1 MSAARMEPATTDRH
15 TFMTR
20 SHIVSMLN
28 SNASGSAAA
37 LPPGSERH
45 ELLDHPAMVSA
56 ARSCVFV
63 KEVARSMGFPTRTIC
78 TAQLLIH
85 RAYIH
90 RSTPPVASS
99 DLATACLFVA
109 AKMEETIKRLRDI
122 LAHSYI
128 QSLSQN
134 GGTPVDAQSVP
145 TTITDKMRPTVLAG
159 EQYIMDAIG
168 FDFRTTHAHLLYVK
182 LAKLAGVPRANI
194 AVDGWTIL
202 SDSYFT
208 TLPVQYSSLVT
219 AAGALCLAWN
229 LCGGP
234 LHSGNTQVFQSF
246 SSGGGAKP
254 STVRRKAHDDLANRR
269 GMSNGSESRRGGSVA
284 TPGQQRRRPTS
295 LDLNAEWW
303 LDFGVTTEDIQ
314 GFVRQIADFYLLF
327 FNSTVA
333 SAEYIERHKNGLPSK
348 DMSQKIGQW
357 RMQLSSATVTPISP

>member
-1 MSAARMEPATTDRH
+1 MSVTRMEPITTDRH
-15 TFMTR
+15 TFMSR

-28 SNASGSAAA
+28 SSGAAV
-37 LPPGSERH
+37 PQSNSEHH
-45 ELLDHPAMVSA
+45 ELLDHPAMITA

-63 KEVARSMGFPTRTIC
+63 KEVARSMGFPARTIG

-85 RAYIH
+85 RTYIY

-99 DLATACLFVA
+99 DLAIACLFVA

-122 LAHSYI
+122 LAHSYVN
-128 QSLSQN
+128 SLPD
-134 GGTPVDAQSVP
+134 GARIDVQSVP
-145 TTITDKMRPTVLAG
+145 TAVTDKMRPSVLAG
-159 EQYIMDAIG
+159 EQYVMGAIG

-182 LAKLAGVPRANI
+182 LAKLAGVPKANI
-194 AVDGWTIL
+194 AADGWTIL

-208 TLPVQYSSLVT
+208 TLPVQYPSLVI

-229 LCGGP
+229 LC
-234 LHSGNTQVFQSF
+234 SGTPRTGNNHVFQLFDKSLAMRDGK
-246 SSGGGAKP
+246 GG
-254 STVRRKAHDDLANRR
+254 RR
-269 GMSNGSESRRGGSVA
+269 GANGSA
-284 TPGQQRRRPTS
+284 ALPRRRPMS
-295 LDLNAEWW
+295 LELNSDWW

-348 DMSQKIGQW
+348 EMSQKIGQW
-357 RMQLSSATVTPISP
+357 RMQLCNSTATPISP

>member
-1 MSAARMEPATTDRH
+1 
-15 TFMTR
+15 MTR

-28 SNASGSAAA
+28 ANAGSSSVAAA
-37 LPPGSERH
+37 VPLPSGSERH

-63 KEVARSMGFPTRTIC
+63 KEVARSMGFPARTIS

-85 RAYIH
+85 RTYIY

-109 AKMEETIKRLRDI
+109 AKMEETIKRLRDV

-128 QSLSQN
+128 NSLTLN
-134 GGTPVDAQSVP
+134 GGTPIDVQSVP
-145 TTITDKMRPTVLAG
+145 AAVTDKMRPTVLAG

-182 LAKLAGVPRANI
+182 LAKLAGVPKANI

-208 TLPVQYSSLVT
+208 TLPVQFPSLVT

-229 LCGGP
+229 LCCGSP
-234 LHSGNTQVFQSF
+234 RTAGNTQVFQAF
-246 SSGGGAKP
+246 GSGKGIEE
-254 STVRRKAHDDLANRR
+254 SANRR
-269 GMSNGSESRRGGSVA
+269 GTTSNGLDSKQNGGGGGGVVA
-284 TPGQQRRRPTS
+284 PSGQQRPRGRDRRRRPMS
-295 LDLNAEWW
+295 LDLTSEWW
-303 LDFGVTTEDIQ
+303 LEFGVATEDIQ
-314 GFVRQIADFYLLF
+314 SFVRQIADFYLLF

-333 SAEYIERHKNGLPSK
+333 SAEYIERHKSGLPSK
-348 DMSQKIGQW
+348 EMSQKIGQW
-357 RMQLSSATVTPISP
+357 RMKLSSAI

>member
-1 MSAARMEPATTDRH
+1 MSAAQMEPTTTDRH

-20 SHIVSMLN
+20 GHIVSMLN
-28 SNASGSAAA
+28 TNASGSVVAP
-37 LPPGSERH
+37 PPGSERH

-63 KEVARSMGFPTRTIC
+63 KEVARSMGFPTRTIS

-85 RAYIH
+85 RTYIH

-128 QSLSQN
+128 NSLSQN
-134 GGTPVDAQSVP
+134 GGTPIDAQSVP
-145 TTITDKMRPTVLAG
+145 ATVTDKMRPNVLAG

-208 TLPVQYSSLVT
+208 TLPVQYPSLVI

-229 LCGGP
+229 LCSGSP
-234 LHSGNTQVFQSF
+234 RTGNTQVFQSF
-246 SSGGGAKP
+246 SGGGAKP
-254 STVRRKAHDDLANRR
+254 PAARSKGGSDTANRR
-269 GMSNGSESRRGGSVA
+269 GGTSNGSGSRRSGGVA
-284 TPGQQRRRPTS
+284 TSSQPRRRPMS

-303 LDFGVTTEDIQ
+303 LDFGVATEDIQ

-333 SAEYIERHKNGLPSK
+333 SAEYIERHKSGLPSK
-348 DMSQKIGQW
+348 EMSQKIGQW
-357 RMQLSSATVTPISP
+357 RMQLSSATVTPVAP

>member
-1 MSAARMEPATTDRH
+1 MSTTRMEPVTTDRH
-15 TFMTR
+15 TFMSR

-28 SNASGSAAA
+28 SSVAAVPQTNSG
-37 LPPGSERH
+37 RH

-63 KEVARSMGFPTRTIC
+63 KEVARSIGFPARTVG

-85 RAYIH
+85 RTYIC
-90 RSTPPVASS
+90 RSTPPVATS
-99 DLATACLFVA
+99 DLAIACLFVA

-122 LAHSYI
+122 LAYSYVN
-128 QSLSQN
+128 SLPD
-134 GGTPVDAQSVP
+134 GARIDVQSVP
-145 TTITDKMRPTVLAG
+145 TAVTDKMRPGVLAS
-159 EQYIMDAIG
+159 EQYVMGAIG

-182 LAKLAGVPRANI
+182 LAKLAGVPKANI
-194 AVDGWTIL
+194 AADGWTIL

-208 TLPVQYSSLVT
+208 TLPVQYPSLVI

-229 LCGGP
+229 LCNGSQRTGNNHVFHLFDNSMRDSKGG
-234 LHSGNTQVFQSF
+234 
-246 SSGGGAKP
+246 
-254 STVRRKAHDDLANRR
+254 RR
-269 GMSNGSESRRGGSVA
+269 GTNGSAALS
-284 TPGQQRRRPTS
+284 RRRPMS
-295 LDLNAEWW
+295 LDLNSDWW

-348 DMSQKIGQW
+348 EMSQKIGQW
-357 RMQLSSATVTPISP
+357 RMQLCNSTATPISP